1 MTDWLGLEGDR
12 VLIAG
17 AAGTIGAALV
27 DGFLDAGAVVAAV
40 DVDRARLDA
49 LDARVATRPSA
60 DLRDAAACRE
70 VADAARKELGGVDV
84 FVHCAGINNRKPI
97 EDYSDRE
104 WDDIVAVNLSSA
116 FHMARAVAPAMREQG
131 RGRIVMFSSVA
142 GRSGHRHHG
151 PYAATK
157 AGINQLVRVMA
168 NEYAGHGVTVNA
180 VAPGY
185 METALTEAY
194 LAEHPDTREAL
205 VRLIPAARFGT
216 LGELVGPVLFLS
228 SRHASFITGQIIYVD
243 GGRTVV

>member
-17 AAGTIGAALV
+17 GAGTIGAALV
-27 DGFLDAGAVVAAV
+27 DGFLEAGAAVAVV

-49 LDARVATRPSA
+49 LDARVTTRLTA
-60 DLRDAAACRE
+60 DLRDAGACRGA
-70 VADAARKELGGVDV
+70 VDAARGELGGLDV
-84 FVHCAGINNRKPI
+84 FIHCAGINNRKPI
-97 EDYSDRE
+97 EDYSDQE

-116 FHMARAVAPAMREQG
+116 FHMARAVAPAMREQT

-142 GRSGHRHHG
+142 GRSGHKHHG

-157 AGINQLVRVMA
+157 GAINQLVRVMA
-168 NEYAGHGVTVNA
+168 NEYAEHGVTVNA

-185 METALTEAY
+185 MDTALTEAY
-194 LAEHPDTREAL
+194 LTEHPEKREAL

-216 LGELVGPVLFLS
+216 LGELVGPVLFLAS
-228 SRHASFITGQIIYVD
+228 PHASFVTGQLIYVD